1 MIKLAKIKT
10 KLNTNALQ
18 SLRNQLA
25 PLNDLGNRP

>member
-18 SLRNQLA
+18 SLRKRLA
-25 PLNDLGNRP
+25 PLNGLGTQS